1 MPKYV
6 YRCEECEYE
15 FEIRHSMGETVDK
28 CISCEAEN
36 CLVRIPQMQFHKK
49 STRFEN
55 KKKTGSLVKEY
66 IEENRKILKEEKM
79 NAKNQEWKP

>member
-6 YRCEECEYE
+6 YRCDECEDV
-15 FEIRHSMGETVDK
+15 FEIRHSMGETLEK

-36 CLVRIPQMQFHKK
+36 CLVRIPQMQFRKK
-49 STRFEN
+49 PARSQN
-55 KKKTGSLVKEY
+55 KKETGSLVREY
-66 IEENRKILKEEKM
+66 IEENRKILKEEKT